1 MPETKLINSPTP
13 YASSSD
19 FQRIFHEDM
28 NGLYLLSFLLTAD
41 HEKAEQCF
49 VSGLEDAV
57 NGNRVFQEWARSW
70 ARRVIIKNA
79 VSVINPR
86 PLEGSAHSSPISVNS
101 NGKTLAA
108 EQQMEITAVLGLEP
122 FERFVYV
129 LTVLEGYSDQDCSLL
144 LGCARREVVAAR
156 SRALQQTGNLIESHL
171 QRPLTASHEKPVWM
185 ASGALHL
192 KTCSTFSNFGK
203 NQNTTF
209 MMRME
214 MGKPVSAILNR
225 QYSKLG
231 FAAVLLLSL
240 MAAACGKG
248 DVHASPPPAPEVRV
262 APVIQLDVPVYS
274 DWVATLDGYVNA
286 EIRPQVSGY
295 IVKQNYKEGSLVRRG
310 QVLFEIDPRPFQAA
324 LDRAKGD
331 LAQAQAQLGKST
343 LDVKRDTPLAQ
354 ARAIA
359 QSQLDNEIQA
369 KLGAQA
375 AVETDQ
381 AAIEQAKLNLE
392 WTKIISLVDGI
403 AGIAQVQIGNLVGP
417 NSVLTSVSQVDPIK
431 AYFPISEQAYVL
443 AQEQSNSLSAKH
455 AVSFFGNSL
464 DLILTDGRT
473 YPRKGKILLADRQ
486 VDPNTG
492 TIRIVAAF
500 PNPGNV
506 LRPGQY
512 GRVHVETNMKKGAL
526 LIPQSAVAQSQGSYQ
541 VAVVDSNHKVSMRA
555 VKPGET
561 LGTLWV
567 IDEGLKPG
575 EQIVVEGLAKLKE
588 GTLVALKPA
597 QLSGEGN

>member
-1 MPETKLINSPTP
+1 MGTT
-13 YASSSD
+13 
-19 FQRIFHEDM
+19 
-28 NGLYLLSFLLTAD
+28 
-41 HEKAEQCF
+41 
-49 VSGLEDAV
+49 VSTIV
-57 NGNRVFQEWARSW
+57 
-70 ARRVIIKNA
+70 
-79 VSVINPR
+79 
-86 PLEGSAHSSPISVNS
+86 
-101 NGKTLAA
+101 
-108 EQQMEITAVLGLEP
+108 
-122 FERFVYV
+122 
-129 LTVLEGYSDQDCSLL
+129 
-144 LGCARREVVAAR
+144 
-156 SRALQQTGNLIESHL
+156 
-171 QRPLTASHEKPVWM
+171 
-185 ASGALHL
+185 
-192 KTCSTFSNFGK
+192 
-203 NQNTTF
+203 
-209 MMRME
+209 
-214 MGKPVSAILNR
+214 NR
-225 QYSKLG
+225 QYKLG
-231 FAAVLLLSL
+231 LAAVLLISL

-248 DVHASPPPAPEVRV
+248 NVHAAPPPAPEVRV
-262 APVIQLDVPVYS
+262 APVIQQDVPVYS

-295 IVKQNYKEGSLVRRG
+295 ITNQNYKEGSLVRKG

-343 LDVKRDTPLAQ
+343 LDVKRDTPLAE

-375 AVETDQ
+375 AVESDT
-381 AAIEQAKLNLE
+381 AAIEQAELNLE
-392 WTKIISLVDGI
+392 WTKVTSLVDGI

-443 AQEQSNSLSAKH
+443 AQEQSNSLSTKH
-455 AVSFFGNSL
+455 SVSFFGNSL

-486 VDPNTG
+486 VDPSTG

-526 LIPQSAVAQSQGSYQ
+526 LIPQSAVGQSQGSYQ
-541 VAVVDSNHKVSMRA
+541 VAVVDSDHKVSMRS

-561 LGTLWV
+561 VGTMWV

-575 EQIVVEGLAKLKE
+575 EQVVVEGLAKLKE
-588 GTLVALKPA
+588 GTLVTPKPA

>member
-1 MPETKLINSPTP
+1 
-13 YASSSD
+13 
-19 FQRIFHEDM
+19 
-28 NGLYLLSFLLTAD
+28 
-41 HEKAEQCF
+41 
-49 VSGLEDAV
+49 
-57 NGNRVFQEWARSW
+57 
-70 ARRVIIKNA
+70 
-79 VSVINPR
+79 
-86 PLEGSAHSSPISVNS
+86 
-101 NGKTLAA
+101 
-108 EQQMEITAVLGLEP
+108 
-122 FERFVYV
+122 
-129 LTVLEGYSDQDCSLL
+129 
-144 LGCARREVVAAR
+144 
-156 SRALQQTGNLIESHL
+156 
-171 QRPLTASHEKPVWM
+171 
-185 ASGALHL
+185 
-192 KTCSTFSNFGK
+192 
-203 NQNTTF
+203 
-209 MMRME
+209 ME
-214 MGKPVSAILNR
+214 MGTTVSAILNL
-225 QYSKLG
+225 QYSKHG
-231 FAAVLLLSL
+231 FTAVLLLSL

-248 DVHASPPPAPEVRV
+248 NVHAAPPPTPEVRV
-262 APVIQLDVPVYS
+262 AFVIQQDVPVYS

-295 IVKQNYKEGSLVRRG
+295 ITKQNYKEGSLVRRG

-331 LAQAQAQLGKST
+331 LAQAQAQLGKSI
-343 LDVKRDTPLAQ
+343 LDVKRDTPLAE

-375 AVETDQ
+375 AVESDQ
-381 AAIEQAKLNLE
+381 AAIEQAELNLE
-392 WTKIISLVDGI
+392 WTKITSLVDGI

-443 AQEQSNSLSAKH
+443 AQEQSNSVSTKRI
-455 AVSFFGNSL
+455 VSFFGNSL
-464 DLILTDGRT
+464 DLILTDGGT

-486 VDPNTG
+486 VDPSTG

-526 LIPQSAVAQSQGSYQ
+526 LIPQSAVGQSQGSYQ
-541 VAVVDSNHKVSMRA
+541 VAVVDSDHKVNMRA

-561 LGTLWV
+561 VGTMWV

-575 EQIVVEGLAKLKE
+575 EQVVVEGLAKLKE
-588 GTLVALKPA
+588 GTAVTAKPA